1 MIRKTA
7 KTRKYFSPVAKETGM
22 ALEKNFCA
30 SVVILNVTVEEL
42 KNINKNDGTDDAEPM
57 YFEF

>member
-1 MIRKTA
+1 
-7 KTRKYFSPVAKETGM
+7 M

-30 SVVILNVTVEEL
+30 SIVTFNVTVEEL
-42 KNINKNDGTDDAEPM
+42 QNINKKDGTADAEPM